1 MNWTNAIVALVGGAG
16 IYLMWIALTH
26 KMAESIGVST
36 PRQPVHTTPFL
47 DRAFGPLITR
57 VSYLMADVLRRSD
70 KDEER
75 LRDAGYPPRYQSV
88 YEFYAWKVIL
98 AVFLFGVGLAAAV
111 VAAGCFLP
119 LAFILGVLGLFM
131 PDLQLRQ
138 LARKRAEMMRTEMAF
153 TLHRL
158 AIHTAAGKT
167 LDAAIL
173 EICNRGRNGA
183 FTTELRQ
190 VLKDIHKGMTVE
202 EALEELKKRNLS
214 IIDLANLVDMIG
226 ASRKMGVKLTTTLR
240 NQGNIMIDKVLNET
254 EQRGLASSVQMV
266 IPVGGL
272 ILPAIGIA
280 VMGPGIYLAVSYF
293 FLR

>member
-1 MNWTNAIVALVGGAG
+1 MNWTNVIVALVGAAG
-16 IYLMWIALTH
+16 IYLMWAALTA
-26 KMAESIGVST
+26 KMPENIGVST
-36 PRQPVHTTPFL
+36 SRQPVHTTPFL

-57 VSYLMADVLRRSD
+57 LSYLMADLLRRAD
-70 KDEER
+70 KDQER
-75 LRDAGYPPRYQSV
+75 LRDAGYPPRYRSV
-88 YEFYAWKVIL
+88 YEFYAWKVMM
-98 AVFLFGVGLAAAV
+98 AVFLFGVGLAAALG
-111 VAAGCFLP
+111 AGGCFLP
-119 LAFILGVLGLFM
+119 LAFVLGVLGLFL
-131 PDLQLRQ
+131 PDLQLSQ
-138 LARKRAEMMRTEMAF
+138 LARKRGELIRTEMAF

-173 EICNRGRNGA
+173 EICSRGRNGV
-183 FTTELRQ
+183 FTRELRQ
-190 VLKDIHKGMTVE
+190 VLKDVNKGMTME
-202 EALEELKKRNLS
+202 ESLEELKRRNLS
-214 IIDLANLVDMIG
+214 IADLANLVDMIG

-240 NQGNIMIDKVLNET
+240 NQGNLMIDKVLNET

-293 FLR
+293 FFR